1 MARFLFSIFIISSS
15 NKELSDQNFPYYNFI
30 CAKIKLRIFTMRIVL
45 FTGKGGTGKTT
56 LSAAT
61 ALLSAQ
67 KGHKTLVISTDAAH
81 SLSDSFEMQLSNRPK
96 KIVTNLYGQE
106 ISAQEEIEEK
116 WGEIK
121 DYLSALFSSQGI
133 ETIEAE
139 EMSLFPGMEE
149 LFSLMKI
156 RNYSLTK
163 EYDVVIVDCAPTAD
177 TLRLLSAPEITNW
190 YLKHVFPIQRTAAKA
205 VRPVAKKLLPIP
217 FPEDEVFGAM
227 KNLSTQLAE
236 MKGILADNQTTSI
249 RLVVNP
255 EKMVIKES
263 QRAFTF
269 FSLFGYT
276 VDMVIVNRV
285 FPDKVKDDYFKKWKD
300 IQESYIQ
307 MIHEGFSPLPIY
319 NLELFDQEIV
329 GKTLLN
335 KIAKRIYNTEDP
347 AQFFFSEKPI
357 SIKKVKG
364 GFDMFL
370 KLPFAKKSDLDL
382 LQDGEELYIRVGN
395 YKRTILVPHSLLNH
409 AIEDAKFEEEKLRIS
424 FRKEK
429 A

>member
-1 MARFLFSIFIISSS
+1 MWKLLLQANHPYVKLFERI
-15 NKELSDQNFPYYNFI
+15 QNFPYYNFI
-30 CAKIKLRIFTMRIVL
+30 CAKIRMRIFTMRIVL

-81 SLSDSFEMQLSNRPK
+81 SLSDSFEVQLSNRPK
-96 KIVTNLYGQE
+96 KIASNLYGQE

-121 DYLSALFSSQGI
+121 NYLSDLFSSQGI

-139 EMSLFPGMEE
+139 EMSLFPGIEE

-163 EYDVVIVDCAPTAD
+163 EYDIVIVDCAPTAD

-190 YLKHVFPIQRTAAKA
+190 YLKHIFPIQRTAAKA

-285 FPDKVKDDYFKKWKD
+285 IPDKVKDDYFKKWKD
-300 IQESYIQ
+300 IQEFYIQ

-347 AQFFFSEKPI
+347 TRFFFSEKPI

-370 KLPFAKKSDLDL
+370 KLPFVKKSDLDL
-382 LQDGEELYIRVGN
+382 LQNGEELYIRVGN
-395 YKRTILVPHSLLNH
+395 YKRTILVPHSLLNY